1 MLKTRKFRVENKKL
15 DRFQTKKTKI
25 MLRVNNFKILDPQSM
40 SLYLVKMIQKYRKK
54 ENIIQWNS
62 NLNLKLALLFLK
74 IIMMPNHSLMDEVM
88 QVIWMATNLIKSWAA
103 TSRKCPATVE
113 LTAKCREIQLWE
125 LKIIIQTIRM
135 SFKTYKITTSRSWD
149 KRIMIILGYANSL
162 WWSLEFK
169 IYQSI
174 PTCNSLM
181 NRLTTSKS
189 NRSLQEPIYQ
199 SNLIIVSQKR

>member
-1 MLKTRKFRVENKKL
+1 MQRV
-15 DRFQTKKTKI
+15 I
-25 MLRVNNFKILDPQSM
+25 IFKILDPLSM
-40 SLYLVKMIQKYRKK
+40 NLYPVKMIQNYRRK
-54 ENIIQWNS
+54 ENMTHLNS

-103 TSRKCPATVE
+103 ISRKCPATVE

-135 SFKTYKITTSRSWD
+135 SFKTYKITILWG

-169 IYQSI
+169 ICQSI
-174 PTCNSLM
+174 PTWNSIM

-189 NRSLQEPIYQ
+189 KRSLLVPISQ
-199 SNLIIVSQKR
+199 CNLIIVNQKK